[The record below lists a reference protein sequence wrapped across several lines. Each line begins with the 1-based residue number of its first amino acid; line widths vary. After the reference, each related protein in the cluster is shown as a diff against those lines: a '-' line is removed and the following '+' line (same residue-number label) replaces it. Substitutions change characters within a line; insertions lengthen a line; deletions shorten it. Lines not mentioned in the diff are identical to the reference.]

1 MVLEKITAFQRI
13 DRDKLKLFELMAVTL
28 ILLVVVGV
36 MLGYL
41 INIVNRSR
49 EVALKNTARILYMAV
64 LDYTASG
71 KTQVSDE
78 QEEPPEPITEHS
90 AFLRDYV
97 GGSIK
102 GALRVTLDESGYV
115 QGIAYTE
122 GNKTVTLPDEKI
134 ITNNE

>member
-1 MVLEKITAFQRI
+1 MVLEKITAFQRS

-36 MLGYL
+36 MLSY
-41 INIVNRSR
+41 IITIVNHSR
-49 EVALKNTARILYMAV
+49 EVALKSTARTLYMAV

-78 QEEPPEPITEHS
+78 QEQPPEPITERS

-97 GGSIK
+97 GGAIR
-102 GALRVTLDESGYV
+102 GTLRVSLDESGYV

-122 GNKTVTLPDEKI
+122 GNKTVTLPDEQ
-134 ITNNE
+134 ITTGTQ

>member
-1 MVLEKITAFQRI
+1 MVLEKITAFQRA
-13 DRDKLKLFELMAVTL
+13 DRDKLKLFELMTVTL

-36 MLGYL
+36 MLGCL

-71 KTQVSDE
+71 KTQAADKPE
-78 QEEPPEPITEHS
+78 KPPEPITEQS

-97 GGSIK
+97 VGGIR
-102 GALRVTLDESGYV
+102 GTLRVTLDDSGYV

-122 GNKTVTLPDEKI
+122 GNKTVTLPDEQV
-134 ITNNE
+134 TTGTQ